1 MRIILCLRRTL
12 DQDNRTEEGSE
23 SRCSP
28 SKNCVQEM
36 FLVVSSRQQLSLYVW
51 PLDLVLGQ
59 GQGLHGIPRIGFPQN
74 PILHRSQKLDIFC
87 CHFHSRDTSKARLL
101 FLLIHTHVLI
111 SFNQLCWLFQSYFK
125 CKLFL
130 LYKTCRLFNYSTAAP
145 ADRSYLISTGYSY
158 LISNEVFFYLNLP
171 VGCSYLNL
179 SVSCSYIILPV
190 SSSCFILPAGCM
202 VHAVDAIPSS
212 RIASKS
218 IAIALEDKILVVT
231 YTRARQIIHGTH

>member
-130 LYKTCRLFNYSTAAP
+130 LYKTCRLFNYSTFAP
-145 ADRSYLISTGYSY
+145 IVPILFLLVIPILFQMKFFSILIYLSGVLILIY
-158 LISNEVFFYLNLP
+158 L
-171 VGCSYLNL
+171 
-179 SVSCSYIILPV
+179 
-190 SSSCFILPAGCM
+190 
-202 VHAVDAIPSS
+202 
-212 RIASKS
+212 
-218 IAIALEDKILVVT
+218 LVVL
-231 YTRARQIIHGTH
+231 I